1 MLQPQVDAT
10 ASEGQDTGAIPD
22 PLSRGSLAAPART
35 LVDILAATAIDY
47 PDAPAIDD
55 GEVVLGYAEL
65 LAEIDVLVARLGAAG
80 VSAGDRVGV
89 RMPSGTHELYVT
101 ILAVLHAGAAY
112 VPVDA
117 DDPDERAR
125 LVFGEAKVTAVVTA
139 NGIESVPAANTP
151 VGQDSAADTSV
162 EREPAADTSAG
173 QAEVAP
179 EQTTSAAA
187 TAASAGP
194 EPGTPES
201 APPGLAATEPTG
213 PEFAKSEPSTTASD
227 SGHAEPAGAER
238 TATEVRTALPDPSDD
253 AWIIFTSGS
262 TGTPKGVAVTHRNAA
277 AFVDAEAELF
287 LREAPIGP
295 GDRVLAGLSVAFD
308 ASCEEMWLAW
318 RHGACLVPAPRA
330 LVRTGADLGPWLVRR
345 EISIVSTV
353 PTLAATWPAEALDPV
368 RLLIFGGEA
377 VPPELAERL
386 AGKADSAREV
396 WNTYGPTEATV
407 VACAA
412 LLDGSWPVRIG
423 LPLHGWDLTVVDPA
437 GNPVAEG
444 ESGELVIGGVG
455 LARYLDPAKDAEKYA
470 PLPSLGWERAY
481 RSGDLVRNDSA
492 GLVFLGRA
500 DDQIKIGG
508 RRIELG
514 EIDNALQ
521 HLPGVTGAA
530 AAIRSTKAGNKI
542 LVGYLTGPDS
552 DYDLKA
558 ARERLAEQLPAP
570 LVPRLAVVAELPT
583 RTSGKVD
590 RDALPWPLPKQKDIE
605 AEAGLSETAL
615 WVAGLWDALLGA
627 EATTPDID
635 FFDVGG
641 GSLAAAQLVAAL
653 RERYPHIT
661 VAELYDHPRLGALAD
676 FLDDSAPVVAAE
688 ERVVRPTPLP
698 AQVFQVLATI
708 PLTTLTGLQWLTWL
722 AIVGN
727 IAAWSGSLPWLPH
740 LSWWWALIA
749 FLLFISPPG
758 RMALCALGARLLL
771 DDVKPGSYP
780 RGGHVHLRLWTAVR
794 LSEASGAE
802 NLSGAPWMVPFAR
815 ALGAKIGK
823 RVDLHTLPPVTGMLE
838 LGNGCSVE
846 PEVDLSGYWIDG
858 DLVHIGPISVGPG
871 AVVGSRSILLPGTK
885 IGKNAEIAPG
895 SAVSGKVKADQEW
908 GGSPAVKV
916 GKAQHRWPDETPA
929 RAAHWVLI
937 FGITSMVLA
946 AVPIIGLASGGAF
959 IAWWIRDTTTLTE
972 GLGRAFAILPVASLL
987 SLAVY
992 AAVTIVAVR
1001 LFSIGLREGY
1011 HPVRSRT
1018 GWQAWSTERLLDSAR
1033 TFLFPLYAS
1042 LLTPMWLRLLGAK
1055 IGRGVEVSTVLLLP
1069 KFTTVAD
1076 GAFLADDTMIA
1087 GYELGGGWLH
1097 IGEAKVGKRAF
1108 LGNSGMTA
1116 PGRRVPKNGLVAVLS
1131 AAPSKAK
1138 AGSSWLGSPPVRLRR
1153 DSEGGDS
1160 DRTFDPPLRLQIA
1173 RAVVETCR
1181 LVPVLVTFAIGLGVL
1196 FTLAWL
1202 AQMLGHLPAALL
1214 SGVVLLAAG
1223 AVACGSAVA
1232 AKWLMVGRIHAEEH
1246 PLWSSFVWRNEVADT
1261 FVETVAAPWFARAA
1275 TGTPVLNLWLRGL
1288 GAKIGRGVWCE
1299 SYWLPEADL
1308 VTLGDGATV
1317 ERGCVVQTHLFH
1329 DRIMAMDTVTL
1340 GAGATLGPHCVALPA
1355 AVIGAGATIG
1365 PASLVMRGD
1374 VVPPSTRWWGNPIS
1388 PWPGAIASVPET
1400 EAESEA
1406 GRAKAAR

>member
-10 ASEGQDTGAIPD
+10 VH
-22 PLSRGSLAAPART
+22 PLLRTAHTPPART
-35 LVDILAATAIDY
+35 LVDILTATALTH

-55 GEVVLGYAEL
+55 GDTVLTYLELVV
-65 LAEIDVLVARLGAAG
+65 EIEKTMARLATAG
-80 VSAGDRVGV
+80 VRPGDRVGV
-89 RMPSGTHELYVT
+89 RMPSGSRELYLT
-101 ILAVLHAGAAY
+101 ILAVLYAGAAY

-117 DDPDERAR
+117 DDPDERAQ
-125 LVFGEAKVTAVVTA
+125 LVFGEAQVTAIVTA
-139 NGIESVPAANTP
+139 AGIETTPAGIRA
-151 VGQDSAADTSV
+151 AADN
-162 EREPAADTSAG
+162 PAD
-173 QAEVAP
+173 
-179 EQTTSAAA
+179 AA
-187 TAASAGP
+187 TSTLP
-194 EPGTPES
+194 TP
-201 APPGLAATEPTG
+201 A
-213 PEFAKSEPSTTASD
+213 
-227 SGHAEPAGAER
+227 
-238 TATEVRTALPDPSDD
+238 DD

-277 AFVDAEAELF
+277 AFVDAEARLF
-287 LREAPIGP
+287 LPDAPIGP

-318 RHGACLVPAPRA
+318 RNGACLVPAPRD

-353 PTLAATWPAEALDPV
+353 PTLAATWPAEALDAV

-386 AGKADSAREV
+386 AGNGDTEREV

-412 LLDGSWPVRIG
+412 LLDGEWPIRIG
-423 LPLHGWDLTVVDPA
+423 LPLDGWDLVVIDAA
-437 GNPVAEG
+437 GNPVGEG

-470 PLPSLGWERAY
+470 PLPSVGWDRAY

-500 DDQIKIGG
+500 DDQIKLGG

-530 AAIRSTKAGNKI
+530 AAIRTTKAGNKI
-542 LVGYLTGPDS
+542 LVGYLTGPGPDF
-552 DYDLKA
+552 DLKA
-558 ARERLAEQLPAP
+558 ARTQLAEHLPAP
-570 LVPRLAVVAELPT
+570 LVPRLAVVDELPT

-590 RDALPWPLPKQKDIE
+590 RNALPWPLPNSADDE
-605 AEAGLSETAL
+605 SDNDLTGTAQ
-615 WVAGLWDALLGA
+615 WVAGLWDSILGGEVLDLDA
-627 EATTPDID
+627 D
-635 FFDVGG
+635 FFDLGG
-641 GSLAAAQLVAAL
+641 GSLAAAQLVTAL
-653 RERYPHIT
+653 RARYPQIT
-661 VAELYDHPRLGALAD
+661 VADLYDHPRLGALVELLEQSTPA
-676 FLDDSAPVVAAE
+676 VAVE
-688 ERVVRPTPLP
+688 ERVVRPTPRR
-698 AQVFQVLATI
+698 AQWTQVLATI

-727 IAAWSGSLPWLPH
+727 IAAWSGSLPWLPQ
-740 LSWWWALIA
+740 LSWWWTLVA

-758 RMALCALGARLLL
+758 RMGICVVGARLLL
-771 DDVKPGSYP
+771 RGVEPGRHP
-780 RGGHVHLRLWTAVR
+780 RGGSVHLRLWAAVR

-823 RVDLHTLPPVTGMLE
+823 GVDLHTLPPVTGMLE
-838 LGNGCSVE
+838 LGDGCSVE

-858 DLVHIGPISVGPG
+858 DVVHIGPVTVGAG
-871 AVVGSRSILLPGTK
+871 AVVGSRSILLPGTR
-885 IGKNAEIAPG
+885 IGKNAEVAPG
-895 SAVSGKVKADQEW
+895 SAVSGKVKAEQEW
-908 GGSPAVKV
+908 AGSPAAKI
-916 GKAQHRWPDETPA
+916 GKAHHRWPAHTPD
-929 RAAHWVLI
+929 RAAHWVAI
-937 FGITSMVLA
+937 FGVTSMALA
-946 AVPIIGLASGGAF
+946 AVPILGLGAGGLF
-959 IAWWIRDTTTLTE
+959 IAWFIRDTRTLAG
-972 GLGRAFAILPVASLL
+972 GLGRAFAILPVATLL

-992 AAVTIVAVR
+992 AAITIIAVR
-1001 LFSIGLREGY
+1001 LLSFRLREGY

-1018 GWQAWSTERLLDSAR
+1018 GWQVWSTERLLDSAR

-1042 LLTPMWLRLLGAK
+1042 LLTPIWLRLLGAN
-1055 IGRGVEVSTVLLLP
+1055 IGKGVEASTVLLLP

-1087 GYELGGGWLH
+1087 SYELGGGWLR

-1131 AAPSKAK
+1131 AAPSKSK

-1153 DSEGGDS
+1153 APESS
-1160 DRTFDPPLRLQIA
+1160 DTARTFDPPPKLRIA
-1173 RAVVETCR
+1173 RAIVETCR
-1181 LVPVLVTFAIGLGVL
+1181 LFPVLVTFAIGLGVL

-1202 AQMLGHLPAALL
+1202 ARTLGHLPTALL
-1214 SGVVLLAAG
+1214 SGLVLLAAG
-1223 AVACGSAVA
+1223 AVAGASSVA
-1232 AKWLMVGRIHAEEH
+1232 AKWLLIGRIRAEEH
-1246 PLWSSFVWRNEVADT
+1246 PLWSSFVWRNEVSDT

-1288 GAKIGRGVWCE
+1288 GARIGRGVWCE

-1329 DRIMAMDTVTL
+1329 DRIMSMDTVTL

-1355 AVIGAGATIG
+1355 STIGEGATIG

-1374 VVPPSTRWWGNPIS
+1374 TVPPSTRWWGNPIA
-1388 PWPGAIASVPET
+1388 PWFGGDPGA
-1400 EAESEA
+1400 
-1406 GRAKAAR
+1406 AR